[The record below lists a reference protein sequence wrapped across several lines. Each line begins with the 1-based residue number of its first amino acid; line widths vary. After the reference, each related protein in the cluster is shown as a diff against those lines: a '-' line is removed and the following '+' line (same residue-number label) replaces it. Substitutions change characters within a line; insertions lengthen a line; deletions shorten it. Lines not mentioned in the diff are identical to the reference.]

1 MEKMKHLNHIDFLYK
16 PKFEYIKSFI
26 DKIPNI
32 NILEFGV
39 MKGRSTSFFLDLCKK
54 LDGKLVSVDMNDH
67 SKLFSDERWTFIHSR
82 DDNFKLMDK
91 IENKSFDIIYID
103 TLHEPNHVKKIL
115 YYYYNFLKV
124 GGRVFIDDINWLPYV
139 KNSFKDSEYS
149 EVINRKTF
157 SKIIEIYYQNLENLK
172 LEISF
177 GGTGTVNFEKLN
189 NLKLNEPREIRN
201 RIFGLRN
208 LARFFIRRSPKM

>member
-1 MEKMKHLNHIDFLYK
+1 MEKIKELNHVDFLYK
-16 PKFEYIKSFI
+16 PKLEYIGRCI
-26 DKIPNI
+26 DKIENI

-39 MKGRSTSFFLDLCKK
+39 MKGRSTGFFLNLCNR
-54 LDGKLVSVDMNDH
+54 LNGKLFSVDMNDH
-67 SKLFSDERWTFIHSR
+67 SKLFSDKRWTFIHSR
-82 DDNFKLMDK
+82 DDNFELMDK
-91 IENKSFDIIYID
+91 INNKSFDVIYID

-149 EVINRKTF
+149 EVINRRTF
-157 SKIIEIYYQNLENLK
+157 NKIIEIYYKNFENLK

-177 GGTGTVNFEKLN
+177 CGTGTINFLKLN
-189 NLKLNEPREIRN
+189 NSKLNEPKKIKN

-208 LARFFIRRSPKM
+208 LARFFIRRKPKM